1 MTVKIWKRFEREFS
15 VYVGIGVAVSLV
27 SAINVFYFQKL
38 LDAFGQSMPILNLV
52 IYGLTII
59 FVPIFSYIEQKPKMK
74 LQSGIFFYLKEMALD
89 KISRISY
96 SEYLK
101 IGSGS
106 LLQKVEAGSSAGR
119 NIHLNFYGRLFRELI
134 PETFF
139 NLFFIAIID
148 LKLVPAIL
156 IGYIFIFIVTKYL
169 LKILQAIKENSLIS
183 EEIMNNTLI
192 RGITEMVT
200 FRINKRYKKEIAN
213 YHEMSISTTNNL
225 TKMTMIHEFFF
236 GFFAFLVAVIKLVIV
251 ILTFA
256 NVISISLGGLVA
268 LVTYVDRVYTPIAIF
283 NVVFVQYHLDK
294 VTYQRLQDF
303 YDTSNDEGLFTE
315 GAPIQ
320 SIATI
325 SLNNLNLTIQNK
337 RILKDFNLDLEK
349 DKIYGLVGESG
360 AGKSSLMKVILGLF
374 KPTKGDIFVN
384 HKNLSSYNLNEYYD
398 HIFYLSQDAP
408 IFQGTLKE
416 NIVFDKNIPD
426 IQVIEALEKCQ
437 LGHFYHSLE
446 EGLDTRIGE
455 KGSNISGG
463 EKQRI
468 AFARMFFSTAE
479 IIVIDE
485 ATSALDESTE
495 EKLLKEVMKIF
506 KNRIVLMITHRP
518 KNLEIVDEVIELSNG
533 YKIR

>member
-1 MTVKIWKRFEREFS
+1 MTTKIWKRFKIEFS

-59 FVPIFSYIEQKPKMK
+59 FVPIFSYLEQKPKMK

-169 LKILQAIKENSLIS
+169 LKILKAIKENSLIS

-192 RGITEMVT
+192 RGITEMVI

-213 YHEMSISTTNNL
+213 YHEMLISTTNNL
-225 TKMTMIHEFFF
+225 IKMTMIHEFFF

-303 YDTSNDEGLFTE
+303 YDTSNDEGLFIE

-325 SLNNLNLTIQNK
+325 SLTNLNLTIQNK

-349 DKIYGLVGESG
+349 DKILD
-360 AGKSSLMKVILGLF
+360 L
-374 KPTKGDIFVN
+374 
-384 HKNLSSYNLNEYYD
+384 
-398 HIFYLSQDAP
+398 
-408 IFQGTLKE
+408 
-416 NIVFDKNIPD
+416 
-426 IQVIEALEKCQ
+426 LEKVE
-437 LGHFYHSLE
+437 LG
-446 EGLDTRIGE
+446 
-455 KGSNISGG
+455 N
-463 EKQRI
+463 
-468 AFARMFFSTAE
+468 
-479 IIVIDE
+479 
-485 ATSALDESTE
+485 
-495 EKLLKEVMKIF
+495 LL
-506 KNRIVLMITHRP
+506 
-518 KNLEIVDEVIELSNG
+518 
-533 YKIR
+533 